1 MKKIIMIMLVVLI
14 CINILA
20 CGSEKPQEATDSIS
34 IQDITEAMA
43 ETPVLLTSAGQ
54 SADFDIAKTLMDKT
68 GIDYEGNAT
77 ITAGQLNN
85 QATLMVAVGGS
96 SKGLGAAGIDAD
108 DELKRVTEVIAKAKE
123 DGMTI
128 IALHIGGEGRR
139 GTLSDR
145 FINAV
150 LPESDYIIAVA
161 TGDTDGLMSNIAVNN
176 GIPMAKVDTI
186 GEVIGILTKTFK

>member
-1 MKKIIMIMLVVLI
+1 MIMLVVLI